1 MTVRSSIWLLLL
13 GTAGCAVM
21 RSQPRPVE
29 VVRGFTIPIAATDH
43 TIEVRVPCGTVVI
56 GHADTAACEVQA
68 RAIEAS
74 IEAADA
80 LAAQIS
86 PIADDDPDG
95 TVVVQLSM
103 PANADLSARV
113 VVALQAPPMVRVRVL
128 TRRAMVAVHGFQ
140 GAVEIDSEVGSVSA
154 RLGGGSIDARTV
166 SGAIRVHGAFA
177 SARIR
182 TDSGTARV
190 TVPATDDA
198 LVVDVETTSG
208 DVDLE
213 FAPSAAV
220 GLDARTRS
228 TRPIVCDLP
237 VEWTE
242 HGRDDGQRWR
252 RFAGRIGAVA
262 TAERHLSIVTE
273 SGRIGLRVLP
283 GS

>member
-56 GHADTAACEVQA
+56 AHADTAACEVQA
-68 RAIEAS
+68 RAIDAS
-74 IEAADA
+74 TEAADA

-86 PIADDDPDG
+86 PVVDDEPDG

-113 VVALQAPPMVRVRVL
+113 VVTLQAPPAILVRVL

-140 GAVEIDSEVGSVSA
+140 GAVEIDSEVGSISA

-182 TDSGTARV
+182 TETGTARI
-190 TVPATDDA
+190 TVPAADDPV
-198 LVVDVETTSG
+198 VVDIETTSG

-213 FAPSAAV
+213 FAPGASI
-220 GLDARTRS
+220 GFDARTRS

-252 RFAGRIGAVA
+252 RFAGQLGAVA
-262 TAERHLSIVTE
+262 AADRHISIVTE